1 MWKNWVKTIT
11 FRQEKGSTQD
21 ANKTGAE
28 SASGVSNLKTQ
39 TKKESAMWKIT
50 PKALT
55 EEKLYK
61 INDNMP
67 FPKSAKSSTWEFTD
81 DMEVGDSM
89 CVKNHKE
96 AAAIRYRMRNQKRD
110 LFLRT
115 SKDENNKISYIR
127 IWRYK

>member
-1 MWKNWVKTIT
+1 
-11 FRQEKGSTQD
+11 
-21 ANKTGAE
+21 
-28 SASGVSNLKTQ
+28 VSNLKTQ

-110 LFLRT
+110 LVLRT